1 MEPSSGHYSA
11 LKRMIFRPIDPRL
24 IYLRFLFFEGRV
36 RAAAP
41 FRFLVLLGFGSVT
54 NSGAD
59 INTES

>member
-1 MEPSSGHYSA
+1 
-11 LKRMIFRPIDPRL
+11 MIFRPIDPRL